1 MAADKQG
8 EPRSS
13 LSTRLTWFALL
24 WLAGVV
30 SVGAVSLLIK
40 WALK

>member
-1 MAADKQG
+1 MAADHQG

-13 LSTRLTWFALL
+13 LGTRLTWFGLL
-24 WLAGVV
+24 WLAGVA